1 LWLIYEFMPNLSVW
15 DRLICRCRTE
25 PCICPCGTR
34 PLTWVERLN
43 IALGTARGIQFLHA
57 QTPTVFHGDIKSG
70 NILLDKHLEP
80 KIADFGLSRSSA
92 KDHITMTMR
101 SVIGTQVYTPSEYLQ
116 SGILDYTVDVHCYG
130 VTMFDLVS
138 GKSPITDVDFNGR
151 TIILKNAMRHSFND
165 IRQFVDT
172 RPPIQNEHVK

>member
-1 LWLIYEFMPNLSVW
+1 M
-15 DRLICRCRTE
+15 
-25 PCICPCGTR
+25 G
-34 PLTWVERLN
+34 
-43 IALGTARGIQFLHA
+43 
-57 QTPTVFHGDIKSG
+57 TVFHGDIKSG

-80 KIADFGLSRSSA
+80 KIADFGLSRSSS

-101 SVIGTQVYTPSEYLQ
+101 SVTGTQVYTPSEYLQ
-116 SGILDYTVDVHCYG
+116 SEILDYTVDVHCYG

-138 GKSPITDVDFNGR
+138 GKSPITEVDFNGR

-172 RPPIQNEHVK
+172 RPPIQNEHVNFVRFLHQLGVECTNPARNERPVMKNVVTAIRKFFDI

>member
-1 LWLIYEFMPNLSVW
+1 M
-15 DRLICRCRTE
+15 
-25 PCICPCGTR
+25 
-34 PLTWVERLN
+34 ERLN

-101 SVIGTQVYTPSEYLQ
+101 SVTGTQGYPGTPVYTPSEYLQ
-116 SGILDYTVDVHCYG
+116 SRILDYTVDVHCYG

-138 GKSPITDVDFNGR
+138 GILFNPILYN
-151 TIILKNAMRHSFND
+151 
-165 IRQFVDT
+165 
-172 RPPIQNEHVK
+172 